1 MWGGGGRPSLWGL
14 LGLVIF
20 YGLHL
25 SIIYERMVLRYDG
38 TLASYERSMD
48 TIMLNYS
55 KSYSYRVCII
65 ILSIL
70 ATLASSINIRLV
82 LEYSTCILLL
92 ASVDLRQFI
101 FYPNDTRQHSILS
114 IRLVYILRARTS
126 LLL

>member
-1 MWGGGGRPSLWGL
+1 MENLWGL

-92 ASVDLRQFI
+92 AS
-101 FYPNDTRQHSILS
+101 
-114 IRLVYILRARTS
+114 TS
-126 LLL
+126 S